1 MQLNGVFQQQFFRTN
16 QLELLQLQPMVGK
29 GHQELQLI
37 MKTVMTKFTDET
49 ILLIQVIKSKVSET
63 GEIKDSKTKADLMRF
78 INAFKDLINN
88 SSH

>member
-1 MQLNGVFQQQFFRTN
+1 
-16 QLELLQLQPMVGK
+16 
-29 GHQELQLI
+29 
-37 MKTVMTKFTDET
+37 MTKFTDET
-49 ILLIQVIKSKVSET
+49 ILLIQGIKSKVSET